1 MILRIETVSKA
12 FGGLR
17 ALEEVTFEVESGTV
31 HAVIGPNGAGKT
43 TLFSVISGEQR
54 PGSGRIVFDGRDV
67 TAHPAHLRA
76 RAGLVR
82 TFQLTR
88 PFAALTVMDNVA
100 VAAGALRRTR
110 REAVSAAAETVERTG
125 LGDYA
130 SRLAGELPA
139 AARKRLELARALA
152 LRPKVLLLDEV
163 LAGLTPAEREP
174 MIGLLEE
181 LRAEGMTLVFVEHVM
196 PAVMRLADRVVVLE
210 RGRVLAEGE
219 PARIATDPRVVAAY
233 LGEESGDAPA

>member
-1 MILRIETVSKA
+1 MILRMEGVSKA

-17 ALEEVTFEVESGTV
+17 ALDAVTFEVERGTI

-54 PGSGRIVFDGRDV
+54 PESGRILFDGQDV
-67 TAHPAHLRA
+67 TARPAHLRA

-88 PFAALTVMDNVA
+88 PFPALSVLDNVT
-100 VAAGALRRTR
+100 VAAGAHLRTR
-110 REAVSAAAETVERTG
+110 KEAVAAATGTIERIG
-125 LGDYA
+125 LGAYL
-130 SRLAGELPA
+130 SRPAGELPA
-139 AARKRLELARALA
+139 AARKQLELARALA

-174 MIGLLEE
+174 MITLLGE
-181 LRAEGMTLVFVEHVM
+181 LRAEGMTLVLVEHVM
-196 PAVMRLADRVVVLE
+196 PAVMRLADRVLVLD
-210 RGRVLAEGE
+210 RGSVLAEGE
-219 PARIATDPRVVAAY
+219 PAAIARDPRVVTAY
-233 LGEESGDAPA
+233 LGEDSDDALA